1 MEIKTINLLRSG
13 FRIILKIKVDGKW
26 MEVWEEIP
34 QVTIRRPS
42 GACPDVVG
50 SAYRHVEATH
60 TTEPH
65 FELSRGISTEV
76 GSACVLIFH
85 PSFSTLILSMILN
98 PDLNRLMI

>member
-1 MEIKTINLLRSG
+1 M
-13 FRIILKIKVDGKW
+13 
-26 MEVWEEIP
+26 
-34 QVTIRRPS
+34 TIRGLIR
-42 GACPDVVG
+42 ACPDVVG

-98 PDLNRLMI
+98 PDLNKLMILISIDHS